1 MKWREFISS
10 ISKESQFKP
19 PANESDISAVE
30 DTLKVEL
37 PWRLAQIYNET
48 NGVYGDY
55 GISFI
60 WSTEQMIRENVFW
73 RTAHQHSD
81 VNSLLFFTD
90 AGNGD
95 LFGYLIEN
103 DTIRSEDIHIWNHEN
118 GGRRI
123 VAASLEKFLKGW
135 IMGELN
141 V

>member
-1 MKWREFISS
+1 MKWRAFISS

-19 PANESDISAVE
+19 PASESEISAMK

-37 PWRLAQIYNET
+37 PWRLTQIYNET

-60 WSTEQMIRENVFW
+60 WSTEQMIRENVFC
-73 RTAHQHSD
+73 RKAYQHSD
-81 VNSLLFFTD
+81 VNSMLFFTD

-95 LFGYLIEN
+95 LFGYLIGNE
-103 DTIRSEDIHIWNHEN
+103 TIQSEDIHIWNHEN
-118 GGRRI
+118 GNRRI
-123 VAASLEKFLKGW
+123 VAASLEKFLEGW
-135 IMGELN
+135 ITGKLN